1 MFARLFFA
9 LGMALC
15 TSCLHAEE
23 GGLARSADHTSNVW
37 KFPEYFM
44 ACMKI
49 DALIKGAKTELEI
62 VEDFEKSL
70 RWVGPSIGLSH
81 AAILAYEGKNLDAF
95 QKFGAVGADAI
106 VCTNAA
112 ICPAWTV
119 GRTMGDVINGLVSV
133 SRKDSKSA
141 TDLLEDLYVSIA
153 FDAPA
158 TARELVKLELAVAR
172 AKARRQA
179 AATKLQTCADPRQTR
194 SGVDALIGKAEPAK
208 APLPMTPM
216 PAGLHPKNTGCEVLK
231 DTAASERLSASDPNA
246 YDALLARCL

>member
-1 MFARLFFA
+1 M
-9 LGMALC
+9 
-15 TSCLHAEE
+15 
-23 GGLARSADHTSNVW
+23 LARSFGMLGIALCASALHAAEVGLAGAAEHTANVW
-37 KFPEYFM
+37 KFPEYAI

-49 DALIKGAKTELEI
+49 DALVKASATELEI

-95 QKFGAVGADAI
+95 QKFGAVGADVV

-119 GRTMGDVINGLVSV
+119 GRTIGDVINGLVSV
-133 SRKDSKSA
+133 SRKDSKNA
-141 TDLLEDLYVSIA
+141 TDLMEDLYVSVA
-153 FDAPA
+153 LDAPA

-172 AKARRQA
+172 AKARREA
-179 AATKLQTCADPRQTR
+179 AAKTVRTCADPRQTR
-194 SGVDALIGKAEPAK
+194 AGVDALIGKSEPAVK
-208 APLPMTPM
+208 ALPMTPI
-216 PAGLHPKNTGCEVLK
+216 PAGSRPSNAGCAVLK